1 MELFVMLTG
10 ILIGA
15 AAASL
20 VAFGWAA
27 SQLRW
32 LSAQSNQQIAYWRDE
47 AKRATTAAARLRDQH
62 AAGRPGPRP
71 RPRPRPR
78 SGDGA

>member
-1 MELFVMLTG
+1 MEFFVIVTG

-20 VAFGWAA
+20 VLLAWAA

-32 LSAQSNQQIAYWRDE
+32 LTAHCSKQIAYWHEE
-47 AKRATTAAARLRDQH
+47 AERARRNH
-62 AAGRPGPRP
+62 
-71 RPRPRPR
+71 
-78 SGDGA
+78 